1 VRVYKKATGQFYT
14 IFNTSFVPYVLN
26 CGSEIEFKHMDKIK
40 ILWVDDEIDL
50 LKPHILFLEKKNYE
64 VTTCNN
70 GVDAIDVFDD
80 GNFDIVFLD
89 ENMPGMSGLETL
101 QEMKEKKSTT
111 PVIMITKSEEEYI
124 MEEAIGSKIADYLI
138 KPVNPNQILLSLKKN
153 LDHSRLVSE
162 KTTLDYQKEFRKISM
177 EMGMVRTYE
186 DWIELYKKLIFWELE
201 LENIEDQSMIEI
213 LESQKT
219 EANSQFGKFIERNY
233 EDWFEPKADKPIL
246 SHTLFREVVVPEI
259 VKKDKPVLFVVIDN
273 LRYDQWKSFESV
285 VSNHYKIEK
294 EIPYYSIL
302 PTATQYARNAI
313 FSGLTPL
320 EMEKQFPQYW
330 KNDVEE
336 GGKNLYEAEFLAAH
350 LKKLGLNIKQDYF
363 KITNLASGKK
373 LAENFKALKDNNLVT
388 VVYNFVDMLSHAKTE
403 MDVVKEL
410 ASDDK
415 AYRSLTLSWF
425 KNSPLLDIIQ
435 QAQKMGFK
443 LVLTTD
449 HGTINVRN
457 PSKVIGDKNTS
468 LNLRYKTGRSL
479 TYEDKDVYAVKE
491 PKRIGLPTINMS
503 SSYIFAKNDFFL
515 AYVNN
520 YNHYVSYYKNS
531 YQHGGISL
539 EEMIIPL
546 LVLNPK

>member
-1 VRVYKKATGQFYT
+1 
-14 IFNTSFVPYVLN
+14 
-26 CGSEIEFKHMDKIK
+26 MDKIK

-50 LKPHILFLEKKNYE
+50 LKPHIMFLEKKNYE

-70 GVDAIDVFDD
+70 GRDAVDIFAEN
-80 GNFDIVFLD
+80 NFDIVFLD

-101 QEMKEKKSTT
+101 QEIKEKKSST

-153 LDHSRLVSE
+153 LDHSRLISE
-162 KTTLDYQKEFRKISM
+162 KTTLDYQKEFRKIALELSM
-177 EMGMVRTYE
+177 VNSHE
-186 DWIELYKKLIFWELE
+186 DWFELYKKLLFWELE
-201 LENIEDQSMIEI
+201 LENIEDSNLIDI
-213 LESQKT
+213 LESQKV

-233 EDWFEPKADKPIL
+233 EDWFEPKADKPIQ
-246 SHTLFREVVVPEI
+246 SHTLFRELVVPELT
-259 VKKDKPVLFVVIDN
+259 KKDKPVLFVVIDN
-273 LRYDQWKSFESV
+273 LRYDQWKAMESTI
-285 VSNHYKIEK
+285 NNYYKLEK
-294 EIPYYSIL
+294 EVPYYAIL

-330 KNDVEE
+330 KNDVDD
-336 GGKNLYEAEFLAAH
+336 GGKNLYEGEFLTAH
-350 LKKLGLNIKQDYF
+350 LKRLGLNIKQDYF
-363 KITNLASGKK
+363 KITNLAGGKK
-373 LAENFKALKDNNLVT
+373 LADNFKSLKENNLVT

-425 KNSPLLDIIQ
+425 KNSPLLEIIQ
-435 QAQKMGFK
+435 QAQKLGFK
-443 LVLTTD
+443 LIITTD
-449 HGTINVRN
+449 HGTINVKN

-479 TYEDKDVYAVKE
+479 TYEDKDVYAVRD
-491 PKRIGLPTINMS
+491 PKKIGLPTINMS
-503 SSYIFAKNDFFL
+503 SSYIFAKNDNFL

-520 YNHYVSYYKNS
+520 YNHYVSYYRNT

-539 EEMIIPL
+539 EEVIVPF
-546 LVLNPK
+546 LVFNPR

>member
-1 VRVYKKATGQFYT
+1 
-14 IFNTSFVPYVLN
+14 
-26 CGSEIEFKHMDKIK
+26 
-40 ILWVDDEIDL
+40 
-50 LKPHILFLEKKNYE
+50 
-64 VTTCNN
+64 
-70 GVDAIDVFDD
+70 
-80 GNFDIVFLD
+80 
-89 ENMPGMSGLETL
+89 
-101 QEMKEKKSTT
+101 
-111 PVIMITKSEEEYI
+111 MITKSEEEYI

-153 LDHSRLVSE
+153 LDHSRLVSQ
-162 KTTLDYQKEFRKISM
+162 KTTLDYQKEFRKITM
-177 EMGMVRTYE
+177 EMAMVNSYE

-201 LENIEDQSMIEI
+201 LENINDQSMVEI

-233 EDWFEPKADKPIL
+233 EDWFAPKADKPVQ
-246 SHTLFREVVVPEI
+246 SHTLFKELVVPEI
-259 VKKDKPVLFVVIDN
+259 LKKDKPILFVVIDN
-273 LRYDQWKSFESV
+273 LRYDQWKAFENV
-285 VSNHYKIEK
+285 VSNHYKLEK
-294 EIPYYSIL
+294 EVPYYAIL

-330 KNDVEE
+330 KNDPEE
-336 GGKNLYEAEFLAAH
+336 GGKNLFEAEFLTAQ
-350 LKKLGLNIKQDYF
+350 LKRLGLNIKEDYF
-363 KITNLASGKK
+363 KITNLSGGKK
-373 LAENFKALKDNNLVT
+373 LVENFKSLKNNDLVT

-410 ASDDK
+410 APDDK

-425 KNSPLLDIIQ
+425 KNSPLLEMIQ

-443 LVLTTD
+443 LILTTD
-449 HGTINVRN
+449 HGTINVKN
-457 PSKVIGDKNTS
+457 PSKVVGDKNTS

-479 TYEDKDVYAVKE
+479 TYEFKDVYAVKD
-491 PKRIGLPTINMS
+491 PKKIGLPSINMS
-503 SSYIFAKNDFFL
+503 SSYIFAKNDLFL

-520 YNHYVSYYKNS
+520 YNHYVSYYKNT

-539 EEMIIPL
+539 EEMIIPF

>member
-1 VRVYKKATGQFYT
+1 
-14 IFNTSFVPYVLN
+14 
-26 CGSEIEFKHMDKIK
+26 MDKIK
-40 ILWVDDEIDL
+40 ILWVDDEIDY
-50 LKPHILFLEKKNYE
+50 LKPHILFLEKKNYS

-70 GVDAIDVFDD
+70 GRDAIDIFENE
-80 GNFDIVFLD
+80 NFDIVFLD

-101 QEMKEKKSTT
+101 SEMKEKKSSV
-111 PVIMITKSEEEYI
+111 PMIMITKSEEEYI

-153 LDHSRLVSE
+153 LDHSRLISQ
-162 KTTLDYQKEFRKISM
+162 KTTLDYQKEFRKKTM
-177 EMGMVRTYE
+177 EMAMVNSYE
-186 DWIELYKKLIFWELE
+186 DWIEMYKKLIFWELQ
-201 LENIEDQSMIEI
+201 LENIDDQGMVEI
-213 LESQKT
+213 LESQKA

-233 EDWFEPKADKPIL
+233 EDWFAPKADKPIQ
-246 SHTLFREVVVPEI
+246 SHTLFRELVVPEI

-273 LRYDQWKSFESV
+273 LRYDQWKTFESV
-285 VSNHYKIEK
+285 VGNYYKLEK
-294 EIPYYSIL
+294 EVPYYAIL

-320 EMEKQFPQYW
+320 EMEKKFPQYW
-330 KNDVEE
+330 KNDTDE
-336 GGKNLYEAEFLAAH
+336 GGKNLFEAEFLTAQ
-350 LKKLGLNIKQDYF
+350 LKRLDLNIKEDYF

-373 LAENFKALKDNNLVT
+373 LVENFRSLKDNDLVT

-425 KNSPLLDIIQ
+425 KNSPLLEIIQ
-435 QAQKMGFK
+435 QAQKLGFK
-443 LVLTTD
+443 LILTTD

-457 PSKVIGDKNTS
+457 PSKVVGDKNTS

-479 TYEDKDVYAVKE
+479 TYEQKDVYAVKE
-491 PKRIGLPTINMS
+491 PKNIGLPTINMS
-503 SSYIFAKNDFFL
+503 SSYIFAKNDLFL

-520 YNHYVSYYKNS
+520 YNHYVSYYKNT

-539 EEMIIPL
+539 EEMIIPF
-546 LVLNPK
+546 LVFNPK